1 MNEIILHHYEG
12 SPYAEKI
19 RLLLG
24 ARALAWRSVE
34 VSNMLPRPEL
44 AALTG
49 GYRRI
54 PVLQIGAQV
63 YCDTALIATVLD
75 AIGEAPALS
84 RPEEPLDAVLADLA
98 ERELFGAAVG
108 YVFQPRGFA
117 ALFKGMSKAQIE
129 AFMADRR
136 SMRAGSA
143 PRMELPEASA
153 LLDRW
158 LRRVSALLADG
169 RPWLLGTR
177 MGIADLAVYHPL
189 WFVARAPALAS
200 VLEAHA
206 GLRDWMARVAAL
218 GHGRGE
224 PMQAAQALAAAR
236 AASPAEPQAL
246 PWVDWHGC
254 QPGDDV
260 IIEPTD
266 YGIVPVR
273 GLLAVSAPDR
283 LALRRRHDD
292 VGEVLVHFP
301 RNGYRL
307 RRP

>member
-12 SPYAEKI
+12 SPYAEKV

-24 ARALAWRSVE
+24 ARGLAWRSVS
-34 VSNMLPRPEL
+34 VPNMLPRPEL
-44 AALTG
+44 AALAG

-63 YCDTALIATVLD
+63 YCDTALIVPVLD
-75 AIGEAPALS
+75 AIGDAPALC

-117 ALFKGMSKAQIE
+117 ALFQGMGKAQIE

-136 SMRAGSA
+136 SMRAGAA
-143 PRMELPEASA
+143 PRMELPEAA
-153 LLDRW
+153 GLLDRW
-158 LRRVSALLADG
+158 LRRIAAMLADG
-169 RPWLLGTR
+169 RHWLLGDR
-177 MGIADLAVYHPL
+177 PGAADLAVYHPL
-189 WFVARAPALAS
+189 WFVARAPVLAG
-200 VLEAHA
+200 VLDEHA
-206 GLRDWMARVAAL
+206 GLRAWMGRVAAL
-218 GHGRGE
+218 GHGHPQPMTPGE
-224 PMQAAQALAAAR
+224 ALAAAR
-236 AASPAEPQAL
+236 AASPAEPVAL

-283 LALRRRHDD
+283 FALRRRDEQI
-292 VGEVLVHFP
+292 GEVLVHFP
-301 RNGYRL
+301 RAGYRL